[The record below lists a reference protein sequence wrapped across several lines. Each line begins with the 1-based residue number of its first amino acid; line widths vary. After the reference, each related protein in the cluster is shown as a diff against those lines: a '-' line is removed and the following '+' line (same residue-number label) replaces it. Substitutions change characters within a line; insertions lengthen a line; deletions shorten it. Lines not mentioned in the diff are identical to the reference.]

1 MPCSPSTL
9 SSARPPRR
17 LIVPV
22 RPTPASGSR
31 NPDGESGKRPF
42 VTAVLLHAGGSRSR
56 SRSRPL
62 RFLALLPGHIHCEN
76 RLSDMAVVALWGKE
90 IKECSDRL
98 APVENWGAKLTKSKR
113 IEQSKKDNLRGKS
126 YLLPELDPINK
137 YLSRPKVDWQANGGR
152 NRPLSESNIKW
163 NKRNR

>member
-1 MPCSPSTL
+1 MDQSEASESESDRQPSPSDCTITMPCSPSTL

-56 SRSRPL
+56 PL
-62 RFLALLPGHIHCEN
+62 RFLALLPGHIHFEN
-76 RLSDMAVVALWGKE
+76 RLSDMAVVGERNQRMLGSS
-90 IKECSDRL
+90 CS
-98 APVENWGAKLTKSKR
+98 G
-113 IEQSKKDNLRGKS
+113 
-126 YLLPELDPINK
+126 
-137 YLSRPKVDWQANGGR
+137 
-152 NRPLSESNIKW
+152 
-163 NKRNR
+163 